1 MQANHMIEQAFE
13 FVGEHEKYGTLTRL
27 LEREMD
33 GSRLLIFC
41 ETKRGCDSVT
51 RQLRTEGWPALSIH
65 GDKSQQERDWVL
77 AVRPLLL
84 LFPQVTCF
92 ICICSILA
100 PQRAIVCAGCSDSGS
115 LCICRNSKL
124 AQALSCLPQML
135 LHVVSVCQSPYSSIH
150 ECANFV
156 NLCLY
161 ISQWRNTS
169 RFGYSSVSKLQNHE
183 HQQGVI
189 LKLSPQL
196 LIWHTSPWLPTT
208 LFLALSLPLALL
220 LAPQSISLDMQSLTK
235 VVSMGGTNRNLQ
247 GGFI

>member
-1 MQANHMIEQAFE
+1 MIEQAFE

-77 AVRPLLL
+77 AVRPILR
-84 LFPQVTCF
+84 LFLQVTC
-92 ICICSILA
+92 ITCACAILA

-115 LCICRNSKL
+115 LCICRSSRL

-135 LHVVSVCQSPYSSIH
+135 LHGVLVCQSPYSSMH
-150 ECANFV
+150 EPANFV
-156 NLCLY
+156 NLCLC
-161 ISQWRNTS
+161 ISQWHNTL
-169 RFGYSSVSKLQNHE
+169 RCGCSSVSKLQHHE
-183 HQQGVI
+183 HPSHDRILADSPQGVI
-189 LKLSPQL
+189 LKLSGNC
-196 LIWHTSPWLPTT
+196 SYGT
-208 LFLALSLPLALL
+208 LRHGCQQPFS
-220 LAPQSISLDMQSLTK
+220 
-235 VVSMGGTNRNLQ
+235 
-247 GGFI
+247 